1 MQFLSSPVVPR
12 PKLQGGDF
20 FMSNNSNNI
29 PVRLIAEIGVAVA
42 ISTVLNFLPL
52 FKMPQAGS
60 VSLEMLPVLLIALR
74 WGGKPGLMAG
84 VVYGFIQLVVNPYV
98 IHPVQMLMDYPL
110 PYMMLGI
117 AGFFSVRKNNGND
130 INYTKV
136 FFALLTAGFA
146 RFVIHVLSGVIFFG
160 SYAPEGQNV
169 WAYSIVYNGSFMIPS
184 LILCYI
190 ILVVILKN
198 FILRKD
204 MR

>member
-1 MQFLSSPVVPR
+1 MQNNN
-12 PKLQGGDF
+12 DF
-20 FMSNNSNNI
+20 

-42 ISTVLNFLPL
+42 ISTVLNFIPL

-60 VSLEMLPVLLIALR
+60 VSLEMLPIFLIALR

-84 VVYGFIQLVVNPYV
+84 VVYGFIQLIVNPYV

-117 AGFFSVRKNNGND
+117 AGFFTVTKGNGKK
-130 INYTKV
+130 INYSK
-136 FFALLTAGFA
+136 FFIALFTGGFA
-146 RFVIHVLSGVIFFG
+146 RFIIHVLSGVIFFS

-169 WAYSIVYNGSFMIPS
+169 WVYSAVYNGSFMIPS

-198 FILRKD
+198 FILQED
-204 MR
+204 IN

>member
-1 MQFLSSPVVPR
+1 
-12 PKLQGGDF
+12 
-20 FMSNNSNNI
+20 MSENNNL

-60 VSLEMLPVLLIALR
+60 VSLEMLPIFLIALR

-84 VVYGFIQLVVNPYV
+84 VVYGFIQLIVNPYI

-117 AGFFSVRKNNGND
+117 AGFFSIRKNGGKE
-130 INYTKV
+130 INYIQT
-136 FFALLTAGFA
+136 FLALFTGAFA
-146 RFVIHVLSGVIFFG
+146 RFVVHVLSGVIFFG

-169 WAYSIVYNGSFMIPS
+169 WIYSTIYNGSFMIPS

-190 ILVVILKN
+190 IIVIILKN

>member
-1 MQFLSSPVVPR
+1 
-12 PKLQGGDF
+12 
-20 FMSNNSNNI
+20 MSNNEGL

-84 VVYGFIQLVVNPYV
+84 AVYGFIQLVVNPYV

-117 AGFFSVRKNNGND
+117 AGFFSIRKKDGNE

-146 RFVIHVLSGVIFFG
+146 RFIIHVLSGVIFFG

-169 WAYSIVYNGSFMIPS
+169 WAYSIIYNGSFMLPS

-190 ILVVILKN
+190 ILVVLLKK
-198 FILRKD
+198 FILGED